1 MNGSVH
7 ENSGSSGG
15 QMRIR
20 LLVITHVL
28 IVVLSVGNAFAQSFR
43 LNEATVDDVHAALT
57 SGQTTCRA
65 IVQGYLNRI
74 EAYDQ
79 RGPTLN
85 AVKFV
90 NPEALTLADDL
101 DAVLETSG
109 LVGSLHCIPVLLK
122 DQVEASGMPT
132 TYGSALFEGFVS
144 TRDATIVERLKKAGA
159 IILAKTNMGEF
170 ASRYIGSAFGLIRN
184 PYDPMRNPSGSSG
197 GTGVGVAS
205 NFGMVGIGEDTGGSI
220 RGPAAVSSLVGLRPT
235 VPLVSRFGMMPANPT
250 TDTLGPITRT
260 VKDAAV
266 LLDVLVG
273 YDPNDPITAH
283 SVGHIPGSYV
293 AGLDLE
299 DLGGFRIG
307 VIRQP
312 MDPKTNPD
320 ADDYQQVRTVID
332 GALANLESLGAELVD
347 PATIDELEEVD
358 AAYLR
363 NNFETEEATNTYLAA
378 FPNAPVK
385 TLRDILLSGVVTPWR
400 AKGLM
405 DLVGRSTDEY
415 GYLQVLHDKE
425 RFRRNVL
432 MTMATHKLD
441 ALVYATFD
449 HVPSLIAD
457 DALTNSET
465 DDAYGLG
472 NNRYLSPVIGFPAVT
487 VPAGFTTSAMPVG
500 IEFLG
505 RPFTEALLL
514 RLAHAFEQA
523 THFRRPPRSTP
534 SVDGQPS
541 SLR

>member
-1 MNGSVH
+1 M
-7 ENSGSSGG
+7 
-15 QMRIR
+15 
-20 LLVITHVL
+20 
-28 IVVLSVGNAFAQSFR
+28 
-43 LNEATVDDVHAALT
+43 
-57 SGQTTCRA
+57 
-65 IVQGYLNRI
+65 
-74 EAYDQ
+74 
-79 RGPTLN
+79 
-85 AVKFV
+85 
-90 NPEALTLADDL
+90 
-101 DAVLETSG
+101 
-109 LVGSLHCIPVLLK
+109 
-122 DQVEASGMPT
+122 
-132 TYGSALFEGFVS
+132 
-144 TRDATIVERLKKAGA
+144 
-159 IILAKTNMGEF
+159 
-170 ASRYIGSAFGLIRN
+170 
-184 PYDPMRNPSGSSG
+184 
-197 GTGVGVAS
+197 
-205 NFGMVGIGEDTGGSI
+205 
-220 RGPAAVSSLVGLRPT
+220 
-235 VPLVSRFGMMPANPT
+235 
-250 TDTLGPITRT
+250 
-260 VKDAAV
+260 
-266 LLDVLVG
+266 
-273 YDPNDPITAH
+273 
-283 SVGHIPGSYV
+283 

-457 DALTNSET
+457 DAHTNSET

-523 THFRRPPRSTP
+523 THFRRPPGSTP